1 MKTEDE
7 IREYK
12 NRIEKELALTI
23 ARACIGYRE
32 NVKATI
38 NDLRGQLKALDFVL
52 QEDNQ

>member
-12 NRIEKELALTI
+12 NRIEQKLALTI
-23 ARACIGYRE
+23 AHACVGYRE